1 MEAIDLIKVHPPVV
15 HFAIALPVALL
26 VIDLYYRFKKI
37 QPDGLHSLFT
47 YLSVLAVV
55 GGTISGIIAH
65 EPIEDILYQIPSFE
79 IHEYLGLFLTPLFLA
94 LGVVR
99 FLIDKKPVF
108 RNVFTVL
115 LVLLVILLFYQGI
128 LGGKIVYEHLIKL

>member
-1 MEAIDLIKVHPPVV
+1 
-15 HFAIALPVALL
+15 

-37 QPDGLHSLFT
+37 QPDGLHALIT

-55 GGTISGIIAH
+55 GGSVSGIIAH
-65 EPIEDILYQIPSFE
+65 EPIEDILHHVPSFK
-79 IHEYLGLFLTPLFLA
+79 IHEYLGLSLAPLFLA

-99 FLIDKKPVF
+99 FLMDKKPVF

-115 LVLLVILLFYQGI
+115 LVLLVILLFYQGS

>member
-37 QPDGLHSLFT
+37 QPDGLHALIT
-47 YLSVLAVV
+47 YLGVLAVV

-65 EPIEDILYQIPSFE
+65 EPIEDVLHNIPAFE
-79 IHEYLGLFLTPLFLA
+79 IHEYLGLSLTPLFLA

-99 FLIDKKPVF
+99 FLMDKKPVF

-115 LVLLVILLFYQGI
+115 LVLLVILLFYQGSF
-128 LGGKIVYEHLIKL
+128 